1 MSDWAS
7 WKDGT
12 KTYGNVQ
19 DAFLTH
25 AGADQAMD
33 ADEFAV
39 FMKTLGI
46 KDGSFKAVAQASDST
61 DPNNQKISLSELV
74 AQLNKAD
81 KANGGDTDG
90 KLERSE
96 LDSAFKEGALDDK
109 GGTGTLRFEDVDK
122 NKAEDGLANM
132 EISKEELNA
141 FVMKYDDG
149 DGKLNSNEISSLAK
163 ATGADADLLASYA
176 GEDGYLDAKDLEA
189 AFSKVDLS
197 NGMSSKAGDLFAKF
211 SNGDNKLNSNE
222 MAELAKAAGLKVDDL
237 AKGAGEDG
245 YMTLDELKTA
255 MSGVGDDDGKLNA
268 DELYS
273 FFGVTPPDGDGGPN
287 AKDGFNFKSADTN
300 GDGTVTSGETYGLMK
315 ALSDP
320 GADGVWHGDEVK
332 ALATAMKV
340 SEDTLSKIANADEN
354 GKDGYLEESDLAAVL
369 GSGVNESTFNSTFGL
384 TGTGTDTGTGKDGGT
399 GTDSGGST
407 GTATGLSFTDVNQD
421 AEGIL
426 SMFASTGEIF
436 DYMLATKT
444 DGGDSVWNSA
454 DEMKA
459 LAGALKVDVAA
470 LNAVAGTDGTLDAN
484 DIGALVAS
492 IDGAGT
498 DNQLNADQLK
508 DLFKASKA

>member
-149 DGKLNSNEISSLAK
+149 
-163 ATGADADLLASYA
+163 
-176 GEDGYLDAKDLEA
+176 
-189 AFSKVDLS
+189 
-197 NGMSSKAGDLFAKF
+197 
-211 SNGDNKLNSNE
+211 
-222 MAELAKAAGLKVDDL
+222 
-237 AKGAGEDG
+237 
-245 YMTLDELKTA
+245 
-255 MSGVGDDDGKLNA
+255 DGKLNA